1 MVRIFSGDDTDFR
14 GDQRLA
20 LVFAAPGVDFSGCT
34 AELEFLGQRRIFSNP
49 VSGGRLAFSFSS
61 DETRGMRCGVW
72 PVTIRLRDQSG
83 RVRTVDN
90 SQRIKVTDDVDEA
103 YADAEQELS
112 VSLVTGG
119 VAMPEIPADLD
130 ADAADSVGDFKRKF
144 NTLLGLLRG
153 SAAALAVMLC
163 AFPAFGAS
171 VETSFLNDLPGT
183 SEVVTGVDFG
193 GLAKSAEVEGLSRSV
208 SAVWSYAYG
217 NSVWI
222 AVTNYLRTVDG
233 VAPSLGLWEVRDGKT
248 NLVYSTADEITNAT
262 AKTEAKLTSSFQNGI
277 NSLRKE
283 IPSTAW
289 SRYQSMSGA
298 PNPASNDVTV
308 ISTPLIMLTGG
319 AEWTQYVDVSSNSLW
334 VLSSKGMVVPT
345 VDTNGYFRIYDSE
358 GKTAFEVVQEQ
369 AMIVDALPS
378 DIHSPSEG
386 VMSVTF
392 RANAKPVLYTS
403 PDLKTAFAE
412 EGTDDNCT
420 VAWTDNG
427 DGTWTAAVS
436 FVDVLAQYFAFAKYT
451 KPGKTVIRNTAPVSM
466 SGGIVLDDGTRIKPE
481 VSGGVVSWKVVAE

>member
-1 MVRIFSGDDTDFR
+1 MTKITMQTGTIKAIPDDGMRLYNRTDNVVA
-14 GDQRLA
+14 DSEIYLPSDDAVEQWEEITKEKAEIIKADLE
-20 LVFAAPGVDFSGCT
+20 AAQNGTIPDSVLTTD
-34 AELEFLGQRRIFSNP
+34 
-49 VSGGRLAFSFSS
+49 S
-61 DETRGMRCGVW
+61 DGTRG
-72 PVTIRLRDQSG
+72 IKEKFNRLCAILGAKASAIALAAFLPSIAFAQH
-83 RVRTVDN
+83 VEYTML
-90 SQRIKVTDDVDEA
+90 DDVLGTDTVA
-103 YADAEQELS
+103 TD
-112 VSLVTGG
+112 VSF
-119 VAMPEIPADLD
+119 D
-130 ADAADSVGDFKRKF
+130 
-144 NTLLGLLRG
+144 
-153 SAAALAVMLC
+153 
-163 AFPAFGAS
+163 
-171 VETSFLNDLPGT
+171 
-183 SEVVTGVDFG
+183 
-193 GLAKSAEVEGLSRSV
+193 GLATTNEVDGLSKSV
-208 SAVWSYAYG
+208 SALWTYAYG

-222 AVTNYLRTVDG
+222 AVTNYLRTIDG

-248 NLVYSTADEITNAT
+248 NLVYSTAYEISNAT

-277 NSLRKE
+277 NSLRSE

-369 AMIVDALPS
+369 AMIVDALPAAGPS
-378 DIHSPSEG
+378 MSEG
-386 VMSVTF
+386 VMTVVF

-403 PDLKTAFAE
+403 PNLKTAFAE

-436 FVDVLAQYFAFAKYT
+436 FVDVLPVYFAFAKYT
-451 KPGKTVIRNTAPVSM
+451 KPGKTVIRNAAPVSM

>member
-1 MVRIFSGDDTDFR
+1 MTKITMQSGTIK
-14 GDQRLA
+14 A
-20 LVFAAPGVDFSGCT
+20 IP
-34 AELEFLGQRRIFSNP
+34 
-49 VSGGRLAFSFSS
+49 
-61 DETRGMRCGVW
+61 DEGMR
-72 PVTIRLRDQSG
+72 LY
-83 RVRTVDN
+83 N
-90 SQRIKVTDDVDEA
+90 STDKVV
-103 YADAEQELS
+103 ADAEIYLPSDDAIDQWE
-112 VSLVTGG
+112 
-119 VAMPEIPADLD
+119 EITEEKAEIIKSDLE
-130 ADAADSVGDFKRKF
+130 AAQSGTIPDSVMTTDSDGTRGIKEKF
-144 NTLLGLLRG
+144 NRICTILGAKASATALVALLPFISSGQH
-153 SAAALAVMLC
+153 VEYTMLDD
-163 AFPAFGAS
+163 
-171 VETSFLNDLPGT
+171 VLGT
-183 SEVVTGVDFG
+183 DTVVTDVNFD
-193 GLAKSAEVEGLSRSV
+193 GLAKTNDVDGLSKSV
-208 SAVWSYAYG
+208 SALWTYAYG

-334 VLSSKGMVVPT
+334 VLSSRGTVVPT

-369 AMIVDALPS
+369 AMIVDALPAA
-378 DIHSPSEG
+378 SPSMSEG
-386 VMSVTF
+386 VMTVIF
-392 RANAKPVLYTS
+392 RANAQPILYTS
-403 PDLKTAFAE
+403 PDLKTEFME

-420 VAWTDNG
+420 VAWANNN
-427 DGTWTAAVS
+427 DGTYTATVS
-436 FVDVLAQYFAFAKYT
+436 FVDVLPQYFAFAKYT

-466 SGGIVLDDGTRIKPE
+466 SGGIMLDDGTRIKPE
-481 VSGGVVSWKVVAE
+481 VSGGVVSWKVVSE